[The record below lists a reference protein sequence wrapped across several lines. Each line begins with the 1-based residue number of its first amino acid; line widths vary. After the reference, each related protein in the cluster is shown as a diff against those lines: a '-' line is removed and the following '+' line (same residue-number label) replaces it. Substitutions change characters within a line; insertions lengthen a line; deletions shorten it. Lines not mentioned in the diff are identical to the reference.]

1 MSDKQFKA
9 ILTLIL
15 PKLISLIAEKENM
28 NEIEATNQLYQSEL
42 YTLLEDEDTKLWHF
56 SPFTLYHMYEEERRT
71 GKITFP
77 EEG

>member
-1 MSDKQFKA
+1 MSGKQFKA
-9 ILTLIL
+9 ILTIIL
-15 PKLISLIAEKENM
+15 PKLISLIAEKENI

-56 SPFTLYHMYEEERRT
+56 SPLALYHMYEEERRT